1 MARSASSSRSA
12 AAARTTP
19 KRKRLPVSTPT
30 TDSISV
36 GSVVS
41 VQNKAY
47 EGYIYRVSGY
57 GVEAVGKRM
66 AMLEFVS
73 FDNGSVAEAG
83 AEAEAEAGAAVVDDD
98 AEVPERLLRLVSA
111 GAQS

>member
-1 MARSASSSRSA
+1 M
-12 AAARTTP
+12 
-19 KRKRLPVSTPT
+19 
-30 TDSISV
+30 
-36 GSVVS
+36 
-41 VQNKAY
+41 QNRAY

-73 FDNGSVAEAG
+73 FDDGSVAEA
-83 AEAEAEAGAAVVDDD
+83 EAEAAVVDDD

-111 GAQS
+111 ASGPVLSLIRTQAAASAHNLALNPCRELRYA